1 MRANRNGKIL
11 RYSSKQ
17 FIKKCR
23 KIRKLGTFKESLP
36 YYSKPWYSG
45 DVKCNVKRGKE
56 AKKVYTV
63 FDIAKWFLQKQPME
77 HKKLQKLCYYSQ
89 AWSLALKDSKLIDGN
104 FEAWVHGPVNRPL
117 WNRLKNYGYSLIDEK
132 ALAGVANNIDEQT
145 ALFLEM
151 VWATYKDF
159 NGFQLESLTHQEAPW
174 ISAREGLSSCEPS
187 DRIIDNRLMKSY
199 YRNLV
204 SAEGVGE

>member
-56 AKKVYTV
+56 A
-63 FDIAKWFLQKQPME
+63 
-77 HKKLQKLCYYSQ
+77 KLCYYSQ